1 MYKRTTTNAGIP
13 ILLAVILVSAFIL
26 ALGDRPARAEEQ
38 AEEAEERAEERAEE
52 AEERAEERAE
62 EARERAEEKTQK
74 ARIQAGSGERGPEN
88 VTLKGKGEK
97 GAEYSGTC
105 TAGDKEED
113 IGGQV
118 PQSFE
123 YELEG
128 EQLECEITKRSGT
141 MKIVLTGDGTR
152 ALQRVS
158 SQGGTFNLVYDGN
171 GGVSFSTSSSG
182 SSSRQVVSS
191 SSSA

>member
-1 MYKRTTTNAGIP
+1 MDKRTTKSAGIP

-26 ALGDRPARAEEQ
+26 ALSDRPARAEEQ
-38 AEEAEERAEERAEE
+38 AEEAEERAEE

-62 EARERAEEKTQK
+62 EARERAEEKTERPRRE
-74 ARIQAGSGERGPEN
+74 ARSRERGPEN
-88 VTLKGKGEK
+88 VTLKVKGDK

-105 TAGDKEED
+105 TTGDKEED

-123 YELEG
+123 FELEG
-128 EQLECEITKRSGT
+128 EQLECEITKGSGT
-141 MKIVLTGDGTR
+141 LKIVLTGDGTH
-152 ALQRVS
+152 AVQQIS
-158 SQGGTFNLVYDGN
+158 SQDGTFNLTYDGN
-171 GGVSFSTSSSG
+171 GGVSFSASSSG
-182 SSSRQVVSS
+182 SSTRQVISS

>member
-1 MYKRTTTNAGIP
+1 MYKRTTTNAGIS

-26 ALGDRPARAEEQ
+26 ALGNRPARAEEQ

-62 EARERAEEKTQK
+62 EKVERPM
-74 ARIQAGSGERGPEN
+74 RQAGSGERGSEN
-88 VTLKGKGEK
+88 VTLKIKGEK

-105 TAGDKEED
+105 TTGDKEED
-113 IGGQV
+113 IGGQG

-141 MKIVLTGDGTR
+141 LKIVMTGDGTR
-152 ALQRVS
+152 AVQQIS
-158 SQGGTFNLVYDGN
+158 SQGGTFNLTYDGN

-182 SSSRQVVSS
+182 SSTRQVVSS